1 MAGTIAECGF
11 EASCELC
18 SGTSWC
24 KDIGI
29 YIYRLCSNWLYRL
42 YIFYFIYIIA
52 SFKKQCVIHPS
63 LHNVPGIAAVS

>member
-29 YIYRLCSNWLYRL
+29 YIIYIDYVVTGFIDYIYFIL
-42 YIFYFIYIIA
+42 YI
-52 SFKKQCVIHPS
+52 
-63 LHNVPGIAAVS
+63 L